1 MYREFQILAEDYI
14 HGKKVEILKDHV
26 GGRQS
31 LSLKNLMEITVM
43 LKNYKTKPMKRSENE
58 EKLIFVK

>member
-1 MYREFQILAEDYI
+1 MYREFQILDEGYI

>member
-43 LKNYKTKPMKRSENE
+43 LKNYKTKPMKRSENG